1 NQFLPT
7 TFITR
12 NIKYFIRNK
21 SLQLAE
27 PALLLGPPCPPFHTE
42 LSQNLTQR
50 SFLMAALASAAS
62 QRLTGKVAVVTGGA
76 KGIGYGCARSL
87 CKEGAKVVLADVDLT
102 AAQRSAQD
110 LVTAGYSAHAV
121 QCDVRRKADCESAVA
136 AAVEKW
142 GKVDIM
148 VANAGIVKAAP
159 FLDMTEQDFDDV
171 VGVNLK
177 GVFLSCQ
184 AAARQMVAQRDADP
198 SWGGGAIVTMS
209 SVNAVMAIPTIA
221 GYNASKGG
229 VNGLTRSMALALAPH
244 GIRVN
249 SVGPGS
255 IATDVL
261 ASVAADTAARNR
273 ILSRTPMGRI
283 GEPDEIGE
291 VVAFLSSEAAS
302 YMTGQVLYVD
312 GGRLALNYTVP
323 VTES

>member
-1 NQFLPT
+1 MA
-7 TFITR
+7 
-12 NIKYFIRNK
+12 
-21 SLQLAE
+21 SLVSTSLK
-27 PALLLGPPCPPFHTE
+27 
-42 LSQNLTQR
+42 
-50 SFLMAALASAAS
+50 
-62 QRLTGKVAVVTGGA
+62 RLQGKVAVVTGGA

-110 LVTAGYSAHAV
+110 LVTAGHAAHAV
-121 QCDVRRKADCESAVA
+121 KCDVRLKADCEAAVA
-136 AAVEKW
+136 AAVATW
-142 GKVDIM
+142 GKLDIM

-159 FLDMTEQDFDDV
+159 FLDMTEQAKSCLYRGHADFDDV

-184 AAARQMVAQRDADP
+184 AAARQMVSQREADP
-198 SWGGGAIVTMS
+198 SWAGGAIITMS
-209 SVNAVMAIPTIA
+209 SVNAVMDSVSYFSILADGMFYQAIPTIA

-249 SVGPGS
+249 GVGPGS

-261 ASVAADTAARNR
+261 ASVASDASAHRR

-283 GEPDEIGE
+283 GEPDEVGE
-291 VVAFLSSEAAS
+291 VVAFLASEASS

-312 GGRLALNYTVP
+312 GGRLALNYTVVVP
-323 VTES
+323 DS

>member
-1 NQFLPT
+1 
-7 TFITR
+7 
-12 NIKYFIRNK
+12 
-21 SLQLAE
+21 
-27 PALLLGPPCPPFHTE
+27 
-42 LSQNLTQR
+42 
-50 SFLMAALASAAS
+50 MASLASAAS
-62 QRLTGKVAVVTGGA
+62 QRLAGKVAVVTGGA

-87 CKEGAKVVLADVDLT
+87 CREGAKVVLADVDLT

-110 LVTAGYSAHAV
+110 LVTAGHSAHAV
-121 QCDVRRKADCESAVA
+121 KCDVRHKADCESAVA

-142 GKVDIM
+142 GKLDIM

-184 AAARQMVAQRDADP
+184 AAARQMVTQREANP
-198 SWGGGAIVTMS
+198 AWSGGAIVTMS

-261 ASVAADTAARNR
+261 ASVAADAAARNR

-323 VTES
+323 VPES